1 MSLEI
6 NHILNKLE
14 NFLKQQRC
22 WYAKDE
28 WEDTEAILG
37 EDNSAVKVFLVWYDY
52 KQCIIFFFCP
62 DQKSVVID
70 TLVALVDGGGGGD
83 GSIGADAYSDSG
95 GNGTL

>member
-1 MSLEI
+1 M
-6 NHILNKLE
+6 H
-14 NFLKQQRC
+14 
-22 WYAKDE
+22 Y
-28 WEDTEAILG
+28 
-37 EDNSAVKVFLVWYDY
+37 
-52 KQCIIFFFCP
+52 FFFCP